1 MCCFLIIVSF
11 CPMNAILASFKVRT
25 TRTSKHAKMA
35 FIEQTDKE
43 KTSRRHVL
51 LDSRSR
57 SICWEL
63 GFPCGNTL
71 RALKVPQ
78 SRVRSRRIS
87 NPYGVNGRMV
97 FERDQKSTKK
107 CTQIPPPRDSDLM
120 QEVVC
125 HSSFRIVHWLPLN
138 ASLE

>member
-1 MCCFLIIVSF
+1 MLKPCTAISERGQYLCCFLIIVSF

-63 GFPCGNTL
+63 GLPVEIPCG
-71 RALKVPQ
+71 
-78 SRVRSRRIS
+78 
-87 NPYGVNGRMV
+87 
-97 FERDQKSTKK
+97 
-107 CTQIPPPRDSDLM
+107 
-120 QEVVC
+120 
-125 HSSFRIVHWLPLN
+125 H
-138 ASLE
+138 